1 MAVTLFWQQ
10 IKEQKAIV
18 KKEEEAKGS
27 SKKQEKEKAE
37 TSKNM
42 GK

>member
-18 KKEEEAKGS
+18 KKEEAKGS